1 MVVERDYG
9 DVATGLLNFDL
20 HPQNAYWAGMRQLQ
34 NGEMPCA
41 SSFNLNYLL
50 TFFESFINNS
60 HLLIYST

>member
-20 HPQNAYWAGMRQLQ
+20 HPQSAYRARMRQLQ
-34 NGEMPCA
+34 NGKMPCA